1 MKESP
6 FYYIVF
12 AILYFISMKC
22 LESPN
27 AIIVGLGFLFTVN
40 VIFTIYF
47 LSSQIIKGF
56 LNNGDDFLVIIGK
69 SSILINSIFLMIS
82 LICAFVMITNIN
94 EKWKK
99 KTGTSLELPPIY
111 QKNMDM
117 FVDSVVNNIYFEAII
132 ILFIVFFKSNFNNV
146 NQFDSTRTNGF
157 TEYIKKLLKFIW
169 EGLKYIFYTITF
181 LRSRSY
187 HTWLEK
193 YFPTKYES
201 FEGTDIVTFITQ
213 GLLYCIYYASWI
225 PTLLILYMISF
236 IVTIFTKIL
245 PEVYRRGFRY
255 IYVTALPILSLVII
269 GNSMYQ
275 LHLASSFTKLQR
287 QELI

>member
-47 LSSQIIKGF
+47 VRSQIMNGF
-56 LNNGDDFLVIIGK
+56 LNIGDDFLVILGK
-69 SSILINSIFLMIS
+69 SSIMINGIFLMIS
-82 LICAFVMITNIN
+82 LICSFVMITNVN

-132 ILFIVFFKSNFNNV
+132 ILFIVFFKSYFNNV
-146 NQFDSTRTNGF
+146 NQFDSTATNGF
-157 TEYIKKLLKFIW
+157 TEYVKKLLKFIW

-181 LRSRSY
+181 SRARSY
-187 HTWLEK
+187 HTWLQK
-193 YFPTKYES
+193 WFPTKYES
-201 FEGTDIVTFITQ
+201 FKNAEIFSFIIQ
-213 GLLYCIYYASWI
+213 GLLYCIYYVLWI
-225 PTLLILYMISF
+225 PTLLFLYMISF
-236 IVTIFTKIL
+236 IVTIFTRIV
-245 PEVYRRGFRY
+245 PDVYRRGFRY

-275 LHLASSFTKLQR
+275 VYLASSFTKLQR